1 MTTSKSSIDPWSLA
15 AELPIMRENADQL
28 VAEGIAAMER
38 GDEID
43 QEELFAHWRAKY
55 G

>member
-1 MTTSKSSIDPWSLA
+1 MTVPMSSAEAWKLA
-15 AELPIMRENADQL
+15 EALPILREGADQL
-28 VAEGIAAMER
+28 VADGIAAMER

-43 QEELFAHWRAKY
+43 QEELFAERRAKY